1 MEETFR
7 SQTLAVDAVEV
18 RRSGVAKLVATIGWL
33 AALLLILAMSLLP
46 VWYLVATAFMENKQF
61 YSREIQWV
69 PNPPTLDNFRRAFQ
83 IVSLAKYATNT
94 LLIELWVVP
103 ATMVSASMV
112 AYAFARLR
120 WPGRDKLFLVL
131 LATLMLPHQVTLIP
145 LYVIFRNLGWI
156 DTWIPLIVPA
166 FLGGNPFYIFLIRQ
180 FMRGI
185 PRDLSDAAR
194 IDGANEIRVYWS
206 IVMPLCK
213 PVLAAIA
220 IFSFIATWNDF
231 FNPLVFIQTDAKKT
245 LALGLAGF
253 TTQYGTDVTALLA
266 ATAVG
271 VLPPILLF
279 GFAQRYFVEGVTFT
293 GSKG

>member
-1 MEETFR
+1 
-7 SQTLAVDAVEV
+7 
-18 RRSGVAKLVATIGWL
+18 
-33 AALLLILAMSLLP
+33 MSLLP

-69 PNPPTLDNFRRAFQ
+69 PNPLTLDNFRRAFQ
-83 IVSLAKYATNT
+83 IVSLRQYITNT

-103 ATMVSASMV
+103 ATIVSASMV

-120 WPGRDKLFLVL
+120 WPGRDKFFIVL

-194 IDGANEIRVYWS
+194 IDGANELRVYWS
-206 IVMPLCK
+206 IIMPLSK
-213 PVLAAIA
+213 PALAAIA

-231 FNPLVFIQTDAKKT
+231 FNPLVYIQTDVKKT
-245 LALGLAGF
+245 LALGLAGY
-253 TTQYGTDVTALLA
+253 TTQYGTDVTALIA